1 MTTKEGTSIENPQD
15 TWSGRFGQLGANAK
29 RALESTTL
37 PTHVYWSDAIYQA
50 ELEGIFFNQW
60 ICVGRIDEVP
70 AVGNFFTRNIGTESV
85 IVVRDSASS
94 VRAHLNV
101 CRHRACPLVE
111 GRGTATAFKCPY
123 HGWIYTLSGELRGA
137 AEMQRT
143 VGFDKKDY
151 SLLQAQVELWHGFI
165 FIHFGKAP
173 APLSTCVPGLQEWTS
188 GFDLD
193 SQVTI
198 HEWEYRLD
206 CNWKVYVENYVEE
219 YHVPFVHR
227 ETLEPIMPL
236 PGWHTFPE
244 IAESWGMIWGDY
256 PKLSWSS
263 TGKPLLPLIK
273 GLSERSQSGMPLFI
287 LYPMFLC
294 MPAVDCTAYYLVFPT
309 GPETSQVLLR
319 LCVPK
324 DTAEALKSDAELQ
337 AAAAEYCR
345 NIETFVNED
354 NEIARKQQLGLRSR
368 RAVPGRYS
376 KREFLLFKYHDW
388 LRQHVY
394 SRSRSEERCD
404 VTNVKEV

>member
-1 MTTKEGTSIENPQD
+1 MTTKEDTSVENAQD
-15 TWSGRFGQLGANAK
+15 ARFGRFGQLGANAK

-37 PTHVYWSDAIYQA
+37 PTHVYFSPTIYQA
-50 ELEGIFFNQW
+50 ELDRIFFNQW

-70 AVGNFFTRNIGTESV
+70 NVGDFFTRDISTESV
-85 IVVRDSASS
+85 IVVRDSLNS

-111 GRGTATAFKCPY
+111 GKGTATAFKCPY
-123 HGWIYTLSGELRGA
+123 HGWLYSLSGELRGA

-143 VGFDKKDY
+143 VGFEKKDY
-151 SLLQAQVELWHGFI
+151 SLLQARVELWHGFI
-165 FIHFGKAP
+165 FIHFGQAP
-173 APLSTCVPGLQEWTS
+173 APLCACVPGLQEWVS
-188 GFDLD
+188 EFAMED
-193 SQVTI
+193 QVTI
-198 HEWEYRLD
+198 REWEYRLD
-206 CNWKVYVENYVEE
+206 CNWKIYVENYVEE

-244 IAESWGMIWGDY
+244 IAEPWGMIFGDY

-273 GLSERSQSGMPLFI
+273 GLAERSQSGMPLFI

-294 MPAVDCTAYYLVFPT
+294 MPAVDCTVYYLVFPT
-309 GPETSQVLLR
+309 GPETCQVLLR

-324 DTAEALKSDAELQ
+324 DTAAALKSDVTLQ
-337 AAAAEYCR
+337 AGAAEYFR

-354 NEIARKQQLGLRSR
+354 NEIAKKQQRGLRSR
-368 RAVPGRYS
+368 RAIPGRYS

-388 LRQHVY
+388 LRQQVY
-394 SRSRSEERCD
+394 AHIEAAEPSNAM
-404 VTNVKEV
+404 VAKED